1 MVRILPPWMAAVNNN
16 LLEVEELVQEQ
27 PIALKTC
34 PKCKVEKP
42 GEVFGKHKAKKDG
55 LQGWCKGCVFLYHE
69 THKEQKV
76 AYDKLYRE
84 DHKEQKAA
92 NGKIYR
98 ESHKEQR
105 AAYYEANKEQRAA
118 KQKQRRLTD
127 PRFKLSVNLRCRL
140 HDALKGN
147 YKAGSAVRDCG
158 CSMEALRLY
167 LESKFQPGMTWA
179 NWGINGWHIDHIRPL
194 SSFDL
199 TDREQFLKACHYTNL
214 QPLWAKDNLSKG
226 DRI

>member
-1 MVRILPPWMAAVNNN
+1 MEASVL
-16 LLEVEELVQEQ
+16 EQ

-34 PKCKVEKP
+34 YKCKMELPTGMFWKDK
-42 GEVFGKHKAKKDG
+42 GRKDG
-55 LQGWCKGCVFLYHE
+55 LQPCCKACCALYRE
-69 THKEQKV
+69 PHKEQK
-76 AYDKLYRE
+76 AARAKLYRE

-226 DRI
+226 DRLDWQPNA